1 MTPRGPDVALGPTG
15 LSSTSATSRNPAFR
29 WLSERSVN
37 LEAMPRLA
45 LFDLD
50 DTLISSKDAF
60 IAWIDE
66 VVAAHGV
73 GGDARGFLEKEHV
86 FWTGSPD
93 DTFRGLVEYFGLPA
107 DPAELMHAYR
117 GRMVELLEPYPG
129 VTDGLEA
136 LRDAGWR
143 IGIVTNGFGD
153 FQNAKIDAADLRA
166 YVDVVCISDVEGA
179 WKPEPK
185 IFELASDRAGAPL
198 EGGWM
203 VGDSLA
209 ADIAGGIGAG
219 LHTAWLHHGRP
230 LPSAAAGDP
239 QPEHIIEHT
248 ADAFELILGRP

>member
-1 MTPRGPDVALGPTG
+1 
-15 LSSTSATSRNPAFR
+15 
-29 WLSERSVN
+29 
-37 LEAMPRLA
+37 MPRLA

-66 VVAAHGV
+66 LVTAYGV
-73 GGDARGFLEKEHV
+73 GGDALGFLEKEHV

-93 DTFRGLVEYFGLPA
+93 DPFRGLVEYFGLPA
-107 DPAELMHAYR
+107 EPAELKHAYSI
-117 GRMVELLEPYPG
+117 RMIELLTPFPG
-129 VTDGLEA
+129 VVDGLEA

-153 FQNAKIDAADLRA
+153 FQNAKIDAVGLRA
-166 YVDVVCISDVEGA
+166 YVDVVCVSDVEGT

-185 IFELASDRAGAPL
+185 IFELASERAGAPL

-209 ADIAGGIGAG
+209 ADIAGGNGAG
-219 LHTAWLHHGRP
+219 MHTAWIRHGRR
-230 LPSAAAGDP
+230 LAVADP
-239 QPEHIIEHT
+239 RPERVIEHT
-248 ADAFELILGRP
+248 AEAFGLILGRP